1 MSEAPT
7 VLRLDKWLW
16 AARFFKTRALAVEA
30 VERHR
35 VRLNG
40 QPTKPGRDIRVGD
53 RLQLV
58 QIGWVRDIEVLGLS
72 LHRGPAAVAQLLYRD
87 TPESL
92 QAAAA
97 AAERRRLAP
106 EPADTLLQGR
116 PTKRDRRLIDA
127 LQGPSPP
134 DWQRWSAEWPEDAGR
149 RKR

>member
-1 MSEAPT
+1 MSELPLT
-7 VLRLDKWLW
+7 LRLDKWLW

-35 VRLNG
+35 VRLHD
-40 QPTKPGRDIRVGD
+40 QPVKPGRDIRVGD

-58 QIGWVRDIEVLGLS
+58 QVGWIREVEVLGLS
-72 LHRGPAAVAQLLYRD
+72 LHRGPAPVAQLLYRD

-92 QAAAA
+92 QAGAA

-106 EPADTLLQGR
+106 EPADTLSSGR
-116 PTKRDRRLIDA
+116 PTKRDRRLLDA
-127 LQGPSPP
+127 LQEPPSPE
-134 DWQRWSAEWPEDAGR
+134 WQRWSAEWPSGGSP